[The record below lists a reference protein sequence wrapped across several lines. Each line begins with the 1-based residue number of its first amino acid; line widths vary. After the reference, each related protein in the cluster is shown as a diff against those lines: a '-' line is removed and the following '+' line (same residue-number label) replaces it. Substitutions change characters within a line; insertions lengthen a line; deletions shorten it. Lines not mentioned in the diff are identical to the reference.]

1 MDLVPVIGL
10 EVHAQLKTESK
21 IFCGCST
28 QFGSVPNDNTCPV
41 CLGLPGALPVFNE
54 KALHLALLAAVAF
67 HCEIPPSSVF
77 ARKNYFY
84 PDLPKGYQIS
94 QYDRPLAVN
103 GYLEIITHGS
113 LRKIRLTRIHLEE
126 DAGKLLHEVES
137 GASLVDLNRSG
148 IPLIEI
154 VSEPDIESPEEAYA
168 YLNLLKATLQYCGIS
183 DANMEEGNLR
193 CDCNISL
200 HAASDRRLGTR
211 VEIKNLNSFR
221 NVVRALEHEID
232 RQKSVLEAGGKVV
245 QETRLFDADRG
256 VTEPMRTK
264 EEAHDYRYFP
274 EPDLLSIQITRE
286 LVQQVSA
293 SLPELPAAKLNR
305 LMREYPLTF
314 SEASILVE
322 ETTLADFFEQTAKS
336 SKEPKQSV
344 NWILRDLLEKLKE
357 SRLAVSESPVGP
369 EQLAEMI
376 SLIQKGI
383 ISHNQGKEV
392 FQQMWQTRKSPAQI
406 IQEKG
411 MVQISKEEEL
421 NRIIEQVFAENPDIV
436 KRYKNGEMKLQGV
449 LVGLVMKA
457 SGGKA
462 NPGIVNRLLKEQL
475 E

>member
-1 MDLVPVIGL
+1 
-10 EVHAQLKTESK
+10 
-21 IFCGCST
+21 
-28 QFGSVPNDNTCPV
+28 
-41 CLGLPGALPVFNE
+41 
-54 KALHLALLAAVAF
+54 
-67 HCEIPPSSVF
+67 
-77 ARKNYFY
+77 
-84 PDLPKGYQIS
+84 
-94 QYDRPLAVN
+94 
-103 GYLEIITHGS
+103 
-113 LRKIRLTRIHLEE
+113 
-126 DAGKLLHEVES
+126 
-137 GASLVDLNRSG
+137 
-148 IPLIEI
+148 
-154 VSEPDIESPEEAYA
+154 
-168 YLNLLKATLQYCGIS
+168 
-183 DANMEEGNLR
+183 
-193 CDCNISL
+193 
-200 HAASDRRLGTR
+200 
-211 VEIKNLNSFR
+211 
-221 NVVRALEHEID
+221 
-232 RQKSVLEAGGKVV
+232 
-245 QETRLFDADRG
+245 
-256 VTEPMRTK
+256 
-264 EEAHDYRYFP
+264 RYFP